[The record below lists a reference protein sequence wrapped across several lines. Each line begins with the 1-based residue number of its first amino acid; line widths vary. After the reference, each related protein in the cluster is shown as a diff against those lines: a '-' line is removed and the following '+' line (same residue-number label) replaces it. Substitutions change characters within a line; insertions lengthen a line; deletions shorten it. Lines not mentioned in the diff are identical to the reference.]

1 MFSKRSF
8 YRRDRKTLVLVFL
21 IFFLTVLLYSQD
33 VSDDDI
39 ITAGV
44 SEIDDME
51 SWLLFEKGVFSY
63 DGRRYGE
70 SLNFFNKLI
79 ERHGVY
85 PEAEYWIGRVFE
97 QEGEYILAEKQ
108 YLKALEAE
116 KTLHIPDEKYE
127 IQYRL
132 ANLYKNLENYDS
144 YKQILNSIAMDE
156 LEVNQL
162 ALANET
168 SAINT
173 LKRHGI
179 DRMLLLFRHEFSYS
193 IESMNQLGIY
203 YYKTGDYRGATSKL
217 VYPVLS
223 FFSLAVDYL
232 RDLDPEFTFP
242 DTAKALLDN
251 HPDYVFA
258 ALEKVIQRRSESF
271 QFVRDLE
278 TMEIRNKSE
287 QYDYAQ
293 TQLPEKAEFYLSG
306 ASFCLGLFYSEPVLR
321 QLIEEYNIY
330 RTLYYLAASL
340 YAEGYSETAFK
351 IWEIVYNDGNSQMWG
366 RMAYEQLL
374 NPEIEIG
381 LTIF

>member
-1 MFSKRSF
+1 MFSIRSF
-8 YRRDRKTLVLVFL
+8 YRRDRKTLVIL
-21 IFFLTVLLYSQD
+21 ISVFFLTTLLCSQD
-33 VSDDDI
+33 AGDDDI
-39 ITAGV
+39 ITAGI
-44 SEIDDME
+44 SEIDSME
-51 SWLLFEKGVFSY
+51 SWLLFEKGVYSY
-63 DGRRYGE
+63 DRKKYGE

-116 KTLHIPDEKYE
+116 KILLIPHKKYE

-132 ANLYKNLENYDS
+132 ADLYKNRENYDS
-144 YKQILNSIAMDE
+144 YKQILHSIAMDE
-156 LEVNQL
+156 LEENQL

-173 LKRHGI
+173 LKRDGI

-193 IESMNQLGIY
+193 IEAMNQLGIF
-203 YYKTGDYRGATSKL
+203 YYKTGDYRAATSKL

-223 FFSLAVDYL
+223 FFSLAVDHL
-232 RDLDPEFTFP
+232 RDLDPEFIYP
-242 DTAKALLDN
+242 DNVKVLLEN
-251 HPDYVFA
+251 HPGYVFDT
-258 ALEKVIQRRSESF
+258 LEKVIQRKSELF
-271 QFVRDLE
+271 LFEKDLE
-278 TMEIRNKSE
+278 TLEILRQRE
-287 QYDYAQ
+287 QFKYAE
-293 TQLPEKAEFYLSG
+293 TQLAKETGFYLSG
-306 ASFCLGLFYSEPVLR
+306 ASYCLGLFYREPVLR

-340 YAEGYSETAFK
+340 YAEGYSEPAFK
-351 IWEIVYNDGNSQMWG
+351 IWEIVLNDGNSHMWG
-366 RMAYEQLL
+366 RMSYEQILD
-374 NPEIEIG
+374 PQIEIG